1 MASAAI
7 FMGSEVVICTFVP
20 VGGTNVPRGE
30 ARREAILRAAL
41 ELIGARGPDAI
52 THRAVAERA
61 SVPLSAT
68 TYWFASKDELLQEA
82 FLLAAREEVE
92 RVERVVLELAPRE
105 LDVSAWAAAVARE
118 LAADLE
124 SNPTRHVAFTE
135 LVLEGTRRPWLREE
149 AARWEQAWLGLAELG
164 LRATGS
170 PDPVTDARL
179 VVGAITGLM
188 LGQLVNPQPR
198 FEEDVFRPALE
209 RLFTLLTEKSM
220 MGV

>member
-1 MASAAI
+1 
-7 FMGSEVVICTFVP
+7 

-30 ARREAILRAAL
+30 ARRDAILRATLA
-41 ELIGARGPDAI
+41 LIGEHGAGAV

-61 SVPLSAT
+61 GLPLSAT

-92 RVERVVLELAPRE
+92 RVERVVLDLAPRE
-105 LDVSAWAAAVARE
+105 LEVSEWAAAVAAA

-124 SNPTRHVAFTE
+124 ADPTRHIAFVE

-149 AARWEQAWLGLAELG
+149 VDRWEAAYLRLAELG

-170 PDPVTDARL
+170 PEPETDARL

-188 LGQLVNPQPR
+188 IGQLSNPQPR
-198 FEEDVFRPALE
+198 FEEEVFRPALE
-209 RLFTLLTEKSM
+209 RLFARLTERAM
-220 MGV
+220 MRA